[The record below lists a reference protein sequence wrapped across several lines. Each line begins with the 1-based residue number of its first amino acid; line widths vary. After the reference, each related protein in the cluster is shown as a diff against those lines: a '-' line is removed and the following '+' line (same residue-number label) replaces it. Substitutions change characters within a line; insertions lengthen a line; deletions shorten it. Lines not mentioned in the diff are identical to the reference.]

1 MVTKRHPLPTIGA
14 ALLALLLIAFP
25 AATGQH
31 RSAEVRAAEIGQ
43 QVNQLSDRDP
53 NAGRTLAWSASQD
66 FRKEGE
72 RVLAGRFGLQA
83 LKLDAEVNAWQ
94 RLARDGLT
102 ARDELSKE
110 LDGDGIALFYNLL
123 LHAQGMVGDRE
134 GQQKSVKAYIEKT
147 VAMSGEDSKSE
158 IMARIIGAYSFL
170 ETGDTQEGFIRLQS
184 ALRHAAA
191 GKNYGLTLSEYT
203 TAAQSFADSGQMA
216 AAEAFY
222 TEGLGTNAAKIESR
236 ELATL
241 WFEYSRFLQRSG
253 GDIDATLRT
262 AQTAREMLQR
272 QYGETSEEAISG
284 GDNLASFLVN
294 NGAVASGLNIQEEIY
309 QTALSSLGND
319 VPLTWRTA
327 NNYAEALRMVD
338 HPEVARGIDEALL
351 KLRIAHY
358 GHASIQALVSAS
370 NLGLD
375 LLALGDRDGAL
386 KAFEEQRKIGLEIAD
401 PHSEHAAQGER
412 WKEYTQAYFLR
423 YARMDNKSLEDMAA
437 IKDWRSAPDLMRIKT
452 AQLAAEQFEMRDD
465 TKRALALRQEAYEI
479 SKGAFGELHPLTFD
493 ALLEVATTHMR
504 RKDAETLQSFQQ
516 LDERMFD
523 WMLREVG
530 SSGNR
535 YVAETTRRLAD
546 DMLRTFGEFALSS
559 PEAATLYAD
568 SVARWKTMES
578 GERTRLRMAAETTTN
593 PDVHKL
599 AETVVRLLGQQQELL
614 SSGDVD
620 TEVRQI
626 LTELKATRDRLPKSL
641 GQNIATQSVEDVL
654 GTNAAMID
662 FFVSSRRARNGDAD
676 SADSRLQAIVRRKGE
691 APAIFDLGALGAIVR
706 QAAAEENPDRR
717 FGKLY
722 QSLFG
727 PLKGVLEDKTQ
738 LYIVPDGA
746 LYSIP
751 FAMMKTDDGR
761 HLDEAFEVHML
772 TREDAIFFTPKRDR
786 PAPGEKALV
795 VGDLKYWHQRPLPFT
810 HREIHDVGNDLKAAG
825 LDVVSL
831 SGTTGME
838 VPIRKAS
845 AGASIIHLA
854 THGFFDADTDEETTD
869 ALWRSGLI
877 VAGKVAAQEPDAND
891 NDGILYA
898 RELMNWDLSSTD
910 LVVLSACQTA
920 LGDPSRIGN
929 VRGLPTALAIA
940 GARRSLLTL
949 WSVDD
954 EGTANFMARYYQILT
969 EDKLDYAAA
978 LRRTRIEAISGK
990 IDKASDPSLWAAFV
1004 LFEG

>member
-1 MVTKRHPLPTIGA
+1 MVAKTHPLPVAGA
-14 ALLALLLIAFP
+14 ALLALLLTAPP

-31 RSAEVRAAEIGQ
+31 RSAEARAAEIGQ

-53 NAGRTLAWSASQD
+53 NAGRALAWSASQD

-72 RVLAGRFGLQA
+72 RILAGRFGLQA

-94 RLARDGLT
+94 RLARDALAVRGELT
-102 ARDELSKE
+102 NE
-110 LDGDGIALFYNLL
+110 LDSDGIALFYNLL
-123 LHAQGMVGDRE
+123 LHAQGMLGDRDS
-134 GQQKSVKAYIEKT
+134 QQKSVKAYIEKA

-191 GKNYGLTLSEYT
+191 GINYGLTLSEYT
-203 TAAQSFADSGQMA
+203 TAAQSFADSGQIA

-253 GDIDATLRT
+253 DDIDATLRT

-294 NGAVASGLNIQEEIY
+294 NGAVASGLNIQEEVY
-309 QTALSSLGND
+309 QTALSSLGD
-319 VPLTWRTA
+319 QVPLTWRTA

-338 HPEVARGIDEALL
+338 HPEVARGIDEDLL

-386 KAFEEQRKIGLEIAD
+386 KAFEEQRKIGAEIAD
-401 PHSEHAAQGER
+401 PHSEHAAQGEK
-412 WKEYTQAYFLR
+412 WKEYTKAYFLR
-423 YARMDNKSLEDMAA
+423 HARMDDKSLEEMAA

-465 TKRALALRQEAYEI
+465 TGRALTLRQEAYEI

-516 LDERMFD
+516 LDEKMFD

-546 DMLRTFGEFALSS
+546 DMLRAFGDFAQSS
-559 PEAATLYAD
+559 PEAATPYAGA
-568 SVARWKTMES
+568 VARWKTMES
-578 GERTRLRMAAETTTN
+578 GERTRLRMVAETTTD
-593 PDVHKL
+593 PDVHRL
-599 AETVVRLLGQQQELL
+599 LETVVRLLGQQQELL

-626 LTELKATRDRLPKSL
+626 LSELKAARDRLPKSL

-654 GTNAAMID
+654 GTKAAMVD

-676 SADSRLQAIVRRKGE
+676 SADSKLQAIVRRKGE
-691 APAIFDLGALGAIVR
+691 VPVIFDLGALGAIIK
-706 QAAAEENPDRR
+706 QAAAEEDPDRR

-727 PLKGVLEDKTQ
+727 PLKDVLEDKTQ

-761 HLDEAFEVHML
+761 HLDEAFEVHIL
-772 TREDAIFFTPKRDR
+772 TREDAILFAPRRDG
-786 PAPGEKALV
+786 PIPGEKALV
-795 VGDLKYWHQRPLPFT
+795 VGDLKYRHQRALAFT
-810 HREIHDVGNDLKAAG
+810 RREIHEVGNKLKAAG

-838 VPIRKAS
+838 TPIRKAS
-845 AGASIIHLA
+845 ADASIIHLA
-854 THGFFDADTDEETTD
+854 THGFFAADADEETTD

-877 VAGKVAAQEPDAND
+877 VAGKVGAQEPDAND
-891 NDGILYA
+891 DDGILYA

-910 LVVLSACQTA
+910 LVVLSACRTA

-940 GARRSLLTL
+940 GVRRSLLTL

-990 IDKASDPSLWAAFV
+990 IEKASDPSLWAAFV